1 MYWQIKLCPESQKL
15 FMLNSPSGRYSF
27 TRLLY
32 GLKSAGEVY
41 QRAVSNMVQDIEGC
55 EAIVDGILIW
65 AKDIKEHDLR
75 LKKY

>member
-1 MYWQIKLCPESQKL
+1 
-15 FMLNSPSGRYSF
+15 MLNSPSGRYSF